1 MAQVSQTREL
11 LMQMLLRVSQE
22 EHYSHLVLR
31 ETLEKYQFLP
41 KKDRAFITRAFEG
54 TIENR
59 IKIDY
64 WIDQVSSVKV
74 NKMKPVIREI
84 IRSAVYQIVY
94 MDSVPDSAACNEAV
108 KLAQKKGFFS
118 LKGFVNGVLRNI
130 SRIKDNLPLPPES
143 MPKAYLSVRY
153 STPEWLVDKWLRVY
167 GEDTTEKI
175 LRDFLKDKPT
185 TVRLRTF
192 ATNTEQTEKMLRDEG
207 VTVTKAPYVD
217 AARYISGYDYVP
229 GLTAFREGRMQ
240 VQDVSSMLVS
250 VCAAP
255 KKGDMVL
262 DLCAAPGGK
271 SLHMADL
278 LQGSG
283 SVEARDLTDYK
294 VDLIRS
300 NIERSGAINIE
311 AVRHDATVYDRR
323 CEGRY
328 DIVLADVPCSGLGV
342 IGKKTDIKYRMDPD
356 KIRELVQ
363 LQRQI
368 LHNAAAYVKP
378 GGVLMFS
385 TCTICAEENERNVS
399 WFTSHYPFHTESLD
413 PWLPDELCSAQTR
426 EGMLQ
431 LLPGI
436 HRSDGF
442 FLARLKKEEDHGMGL

>member
-11 LMQMLLRVSQE
+11 LMQMLLSVSQE

-31 ETLEKYQFLP
+31 DTLEKYQFLP
-41 KKDRAFITRAFEG
+41 KKDRAFITRVFEG

-130 SRIKDNLPLPPES
+130 SRIKDDLPLPPKS
-143 MPKAYLSVRY
+143 MPKAYLSVCY
-153 STPEWLVDKWLRVY
+153 STPEWLVDKWIRMY
-167 GEDTTEKI
+167 GEETTETM
-175 LRDFLKDKPT
+175 LRDFLEERPT

-192 ATNTEQTEKMLRDEG
+192 ATNTEQTEKLLEADG
-207 VTVTKAPYVD
+207 VTVTKAPYVEN
-217 AARYISGYDYVP
+217 ARYIEGYDYVP
-229 GLTAFREGRMQ
+229 GLTAFREGRIQ

-250 VCAAP
+250 ICAGP
-255 KKGDMVL
+255 QKGDAVL

-278 LQGSG
+278 LQGTG

-294 VDLIRS
+294 VELIRQ

-311 AVRHDATVYDRR
+311 AVRHDATVFDRR
-323 CEGRY
+323 LEEKY

-378 GGVLMFS
+378 GGTLMFS
-385 TCTICAEENERNVS
+385 TCTVCEEENQKNVA
-399 WFTSHYPFHTESLD
+399 WLTSHYPLHTESLD
-413 PWLPDELCSAQTR
+413 KWLPEELRSEETAN
-426 EGMLQ
+426 GMLQ
-431 LLPGI
+431 LLPGV
-436 HRSDGF
+436 HKADGF
-442 FLARLKKEEDHGMGL
+442 FLARLKKEEDHGLGL